1 MISDNE
7 QPSAALGDAGGFNL
21 ASSSLF
27 GAQHNCA
34 APVDDFPDSGL
45 DRPRASVRFDPLA
58 QLLGSSDTEEDTTD
72 AVGDSDSEIGD
83 KENSPVS
90 RPLLPLASAHA
101 DVLAAQIT
109 TTTTDEEDEEDE
121 EPVTSRRRPFTA
133 ARFAL
138 NKGDSIVAR
147 LASRRGRAV
156 SDSSSDEDA
165 AAAALQFDGPR
176 QRTMSSLR
184 IDSDSDEPLAPMAA
198 SPQPPPAAAPAK
210 VKKPRAPRK
219 KAPAEDGVPKE
230 RPASKAAMAKIH
242 QETERLVRETAVL
255 INPLDYTQRLVL
267 DDFFAR
273 FDLYASNAS
282 DPAATAVDEPKPKPA
297 SLLQHTFHYESD
309 SGDYEVEIVDDDI
322 TPAMGRVGIL
332 SPIKSPAASSKHHGS
347 DLDSI
352 LDYASQPLRS
362 SAPTS
367 SAMRP
372 PTDGPMGLKQLNGAL
387 MRAMYKQD
395 EEALRAAMTAS
406 TAVEPIDKNGERED
420 AGDSGE
426 SGSDAGVESDSD
438 SELEDIDSILCP
450 RLKRRPAPVISDDD
464 DDDEPIA
471 RPPSVTEQKPLP
483 PPTTIASSDRG
494 KKFLGMFKMP
504 AAKPKAKPVV
514 APIELTPLEPSPPEN
529 PMSASQDVP
538 YLFSSQLGGVGD
550 TQDSLLMTPA
560 EDVTNRQFDSLG
572 DTQMGMMGH
581 LEQFPDFQETQPT
594 QMMADDDDEEVGRI
608 QLAQNSQ
615 PTQLTMATDS
625 DAGQDDSIL
634 PTMVRR
640 ALVSGGEDSD
650 ASAEEEE
657 DDGEEDDE
665 EKEDGD
671 SGIEEKIGG
680 SMSPPSMAPVGRLLR
695 RGEIAAQRRQK
706 RRDAKRSEFVEAEA
720 EEGDSSD
727 SDGMSKGA
735 GPRKFNWGDGPA
747 PKPAGVSEDEE
758 EYDMDSDE
766 EEAALLADPM
776 INNEVDENASE
787 GDEAIRELHRQR
799 DFDDDERNIQT
810 LYNDITTGALK
821 NRVSRNRTGFA
832 LADDEDYND
841 RQTRAE
847 RMEERERMRRRLLAR
862 EIHDKDLAEIAK
874 NPETAAFA
882 RAALMRPPGAAAVD
896 DDEMLMLPGD
906 DAFELEEIVDDRHVA
921 TAVQQQLMRTRM
933 RVESDDEDGAPKPAA
948 ASIAGSSQ
956 LSSLTDSVEDM
967 DDGTFSAVA
976 VEKLIVRRRTLL
988 ASGKDGVASSLH
1000 RTSSLLKRPGASL
1013 LGAAAKRLNVA
1024 GNKKVI

>member
-1 MISDNE
+1 
-7 QPSAALGDAGGFNL
+7 
-21 ASSSLF
+21 
-27 GAQHNCA
+27 
-34 APVDDFPDSGL
+34 
-45 DRPRASVRFDPLA
+45 
-58 QLLGSSDTEEDTTD
+58 
-72 AVGDSDSEIGD
+72 
-83 KENSPVS
+83 
-90 RPLLPLASAHA
+90 
-101 DVLAAQIT
+101 
-109 TTTTDEEDEEDE
+109 
-121 EPVTSRRRPFTA
+121 
-133 ARFAL
+133 
-138 NKGDSIVAR
+138 
-147 LASRRGRAV
+147 
-156 SDSSSDEDA
+156 
-165 AAAALQFDGPR
+165 
-176 QRTMSSLR
+176 
-184 IDSDSDEPLAPMAA
+184 
-198 SPQPPPAAAPAK
+198 
-210 VKKPRAPRK
+210 
-219 KAPAEDGVPKE
+219 
-230 RPASKAAMAKIH
+230 
-242 QETERLVRETAVL
+242 
-255 INPLDYTQRLVL
+255 
-267 DDFFAR
+267 
-273 FDLYASNAS
+273 
-282 DPAATAVDEPKPKPA
+282 
-297 SLLQHTFHYESD
+297 SD

-332 SPIKSPAASSKHHGS
+332 SPIKSPAATSSFKPRGS
-347 DLDSI
+347 AADLDSI

-406 TAVEPIDKNGERED
+406 TAVEIIDESGERD
-420 AGDSGE
+420 GAGDSGDSE
-426 SGSDAGVESDSD
+426 SDAGVESDSD
-438 SELEDIDSILCP
+438 SELEDIDSILRP

-464 DDDEPIA
+464 DDEPVA
-471 RPPSVTEQKPLP
+471 RPPSVTAQKPLLL
-483 PPTTIASSDRG
+483 PTAIASSDKS

-504 AAKPKAKPVV
+504 AAKPKAKPPV
-514 APIELTPLEPSPPEN
+514 APVELTPLEPSPPEN

-581 LEQFPDFQETQPT
+581 LEQFPDYQETQPT
-594 QMMADDDDEEVGRI
+594 QMMADDDDEEVGRV

-640 ALVSGGEDSD
+640 ALVSGGDDSD

-657 DDGEEDDE
+657 DGGEEDE
-665 EKEDGD
+665 EEEDGD

-680 SMSPPSMAPVGRLLR
+680 SMSPPPMAPAGRLLR
-695 RGEIAAQRRQK
+695 KGDIVAQRRQK

-727 SDGMSKGA
+727 SDGVSKGA

-747 PKPAGVSEDEE
+747 PIPAGVSDDEE

-821 NRVSRNRTGFA
+821 NR
-832 LADDEDYND
+832 
-841 RQTRAE
+841 
-847 RMEERERMRRRLLAR
+847 
-862 EIHDKDLAEIAK
+862 
-874 NPETAAFA
+874 
-882 RAALMRPPGAAAVD
+882 
-896 DDEMLMLPGD
+896 
-906 DAFELEEIVDDRHVA
+906 
-921 TAVQQQLMRTRM
+921 
-933 RVESDDEDGAPKPAA
+933 
-948 ASIAGSSQ
+948 
-956 LSSLTDSVEDM
+956 
-967 DDGTFSAVA
+967 
-976 VEKLIVRRRTLL
+976 
-988 ASGKDGVASSLH
+988 
-1000 RTSSLLKRPGASL
+1000 
-1013 LGAAAKRLNVA
+1013 
-1024 GNKKVI
+1024 